1 MTIIFSNYFHVFILQ
16 MFIIFIIILHIHGP
30 IKNNKDTLQEYHNQ
44 LPVDIQFANEYKFE
58 LDEFLPNIL
67 SLN

>member
-1 MTIIFSNYFHVFILQ
+1 
-16 MFIIFIIILHIHGP
+16 MFIIIIIILHIHRP